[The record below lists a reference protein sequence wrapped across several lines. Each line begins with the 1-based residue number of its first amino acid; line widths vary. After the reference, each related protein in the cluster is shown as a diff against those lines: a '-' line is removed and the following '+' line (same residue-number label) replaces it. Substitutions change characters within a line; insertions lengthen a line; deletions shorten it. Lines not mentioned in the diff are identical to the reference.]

1 MVEVIEVQEDKAF
14 VRLLEYDN
22 IEGLILASSITKKRM
37 RSVRQHLNV
46 GNLECMQVIQAE
58 NGNVD
63 LKMRDIRPE
72 DKEVKRNE
80 YEKAKIVH
88 LILRLTAYNLKCKLI
103 DLYEDF
109 GWAMYEKFDHAYN
122 ALKLCNTDPELV
134 FSKIKTISEE
144 QKTELLKNIAKK
156 MAPQPM
162 KFRTCFSLKCF
173 TEEGVEAIKDSMI
186 EAKKQTSDEKFELSF
201 QIIAPPEYK
210 IEVVT
215 LDKNGGR
222 ERLLKAL

>member
-1 MVEVIEVQEDKAF
+1 MVEVTEVQEDKAF

-109 GWAMYEKFDHAYN
+109 GWAMY
-122 ALKLCNTDPELV
+122 
-134 FSKIKTISEE
+134 
-144 QKTELLKNIAKK
+144 
-156 MAPQPM
+156 
-162 KFRTCFSLKCF
+162 
-173 TEEGVEAIKDSMI
+173 
-186 EAKKQTSDEKFELSF
+186 
-201 QIIAPPEYK
+201 
-210 IEVVT
+210 
-215 LDKNGGR
+215 
-222 ERLLKAL
+222 